1 MADSVGLRW
10 YATGTV
16 TLTANSTAVAGTGT
30 NWKDAGLKPGD
41 IFTVDRNI
49 FYEIASVNS
58 NTSITLAQAWAGSTG
73 SSINYFVI
81 RNFAATLQSELA
93 AEITRQNAIYQTWM
107 DGRITEV
114 AIPYDYSSQY
124 KIVWASGRAY
134 KALDI
139 VMYNNA
145 LYVCTVAHTSSSS
158 ITPTNINYWTSYAP
172 AMPASIDVLNYHNSG
187 AHNSLYRGKNL
198 GSTFTSAQA
207 TAISNGTFTDLYI
220 GDYWTVSNLSHTYLD
235 ADGVSHTE
243 TYSGTLRIADINYYL
258 RAGEGNNDFKLNHIV
273 VVPDTSMYSHCMND
287 TNTTAG
293 GYVESKMYISGL
305 NKAKAIF
312 KAFFGESHISAHR
325 EYLVNAVANGRPA
338 GGAWLDSTVEIM
350 DERQVYG
357 SLIFDSGNPDG
368 TNVPNRYSV
377 SCKQFNLFRYRP
389 DLISNR
395 QWYWL
400 RNVVAAAWFANVTD
414 TGGCIYGNASAVA
427 GVRPAALV
435 A

>member
-16 TLTANSTAVAGTGT
+16 TLTANTTAVAGTGT

-124 KIVWASGRAY
+124 KTVWASGRAY

-158 ITPTNINYWTSYAP
+158 IIPTNINYWTSYAP

-235 ADGVSHTE
+235 ADEVSHTE
-243 TYSGTLRIADINYYL
+243 TYSGTLRIADINYHL
-258 RAGEGNNDFKLNHIV
+258 RAGDSDFTVNSIV

-293 GYVESKMYISGL
+293 GYVGSKMYISGL

-312 KAFFGESHISAHR
+312 KAFFGESHLRVHR
-325 EYLVNAVANGRPA
+325 ELLNNAVTNGRPS
-338 GGAWLDSTVEIM
+338 GHAWYDSTVELM
-350 DERQVYG
+350 SEQQVYG
-357 SLIFDSGNPDG
+357 GFVFEPANDG
-368 TNVPNRYSV
+368 TNISYKYTVA
-377 SCKQFNLFRYRP
+377 CKQFNLFRYRP

-400 RNVVAAAWFANVTD
+400 RNVVSAQWFAAVYPRGTCAHD
-414 TGGCIYGNASAVA
+414 NASDVA